1 MVARRLSGRQE
12 TRIVKTTGWGI
23 IGCGDV
29 IDRKAGDAFTT
40 IPGSRLVA
48 VMRRSEAELKDYA
61 ERRGAELWSTDP
73 QAVLEHPGVDVV
85 YVATPP
91 DRHLEYALAVCAAGK
106 ACVVEKPAGRSDS
119 ECQQM
124 VRAFREAGLPLF
136 VSYYRRFL
144 PKFLTVGEIIRSGA
158 LGTITSI
165 DYRLSKRLRRGDWR
179 LSPAICGG
187 GQFYDLSGHVLDL
200 FDDWFGPL
208 VFDGGSASNSVPLH
222 DAEDAVSLAFTTAG
236 GAAGSAVWDFT
247 SSKPAD
253 ELVIQGQRGR
263 LRLSCMSV
271 SSPVRLEQT
280 PEALMRLSVTRRD
293 WQLADLRRK
302 LRWPRVRTW
311 RFPKPPLPHRP
322 MLESIVGKLSGGA
335 ATGNGDA
342 ALRSSRIANKAL
354 EAYYGGRQDAFWERP
369 LSWQSLRA
377 RAARRPARP
386 EFDRYELSEEQ
397 LRRYDEQGFLGPLR
411 FEGPWQHIPVPAK
424 RGRDL
429 HLTEGDV
436 FDVCTHPCIVRPVA
450 QMLGTPRIAL
460 FKTRFVV
467 KHPKTGRTF
476 AWHQDVGQRNGG
488 YLPNGDPVQTVTV
501 WMAFDEV
508 DAENGAMQIIP
519 GSHRLLIGD
528 YQKRIK
534 AELLRTG
541 ALTREEISRAV
552 TLDLKPGE
560 FYLFHSWLLHTSGPN
575 VSDRRRAGLNMRY
588 AAQGEECDTQFE
600 YFPLLCSAGPQT
612 PLANRAAR

>member
-1 MVARRLSGRQE
+1 MKP
-12 TRIVKTTGWGI
+12 IGWGI

-29 IDRKAGDAFTT
+29 VDRKAGDAFQT

-48 VMRRSEAELKDYA
+48 VMRRSEDKLEDYA
-61 ERRGAELWSTDP
+61 RRRGAELWTTD
-73 QAVLEHPGVDVV
+73 ARKVVEHPDVDVV

-91 DRHLEYALAVCAAGK
+91 DHHLEYALAVCAAGK
-106 ACVVEKPAGRSDS
+106 ACVVEKPAGRTDG
-119 ECQQM
+119 ECERM
-124 VRAFREAGLPLF
+124 VAAFREAGVPLF
-136 VSYYRRFL
+136 VSYYRRYL
-144 PKFLTVGEIIRSGA
+144 PRFRAVREILRSGE

-165 DYRLSKRLRRGDWR
+165 DYRLSKRLRTGDWR
-179 LSPAICGG
+179 LSPGICGG

-200 FDDWFGPL
+200 FDDWFGAL
-208 VFDGGSASNSVPLH
+208 TFTGGSASNSVPLH
-222 DAEDAVSLAFTTAG
+222 DAEDAVSISFTTPD
-236 GAAGSAVWDFT
+236 GAVGSAVWDFT
-247 SSKPAD
+247 SSQPAD

-271 SSPVRLEQT
+271 SSPVRLEQA
-280 PEALMRLSVTRRD
+280 PEALLRVSRTRRD

-311 RFPKPPLPHRP
+311 RFPKVRLPHRP
-322 MLESIVGKLSGGA
+322 MLESVVAELASGKA
-335 ATGNGDA
+335 HGNGEA
-342 ALRSSRIANKAL
+342 ALRSARIANQAL
-354 EAYYGGRQDAFWERP
+354 SAYYGGRQDAFWDRP

-377 RAARRPARP
+377 RAANRPARE
-386 EFDRYELSEEQ
+386 EFDRFELNGEQ
-397 LRRYDEQGFLGPLR
+397 LRRYEEQGFLGPLR

-429 HLTEGDV
+429 HLTEADV

-467 KHPKTGRTF
+467 KHPNSGRTF
-476 AWHQDVGQRNGG
+476 AWHQDVGDRNGG

-541 ALTREEISRAV
+541 ALTDEEIRRAV
-552 TLDLKPGE
+552 TLSLRPGE
-560 FYLFHSWLLHTSGPN
+560 FYIFHSWLLHTSGPN
-575 VSDRRRAGLNMRY
+575 RSDRRRAGLNMRY

-612 PLANRAAR
+612 PQATRAAR